1 MLELDGGEGG
11 GQLVRTALS
20 LAVLDGRAFEL
31 SDVRAGRPEPGLR
44 PQHLAA
50 VELAA
55 TLSDA
60 TVEGDAVGAE
70 RLRFEPAHPA
80 RPVDVDLDVGTAGSL
95 PLLFDVAV
103 PLGPVLDA
111 PLSASATGGT
121 DVAWSPPLDYLRRV
135 KLPTLARAGLRAA
148 VSVERRGFFPAG
160 GGRATLRVE
169 PARPSGLERLELVER
184 GSLDAVTAYAT
195 ASDGLA
201 DAEVAERLAGAAAD
215 ALADLPVRV
224 DEVVAYDGTRSPGA
238 VVVLA
243 VRAGDARAGFSALGE
258 RGVPAERVAERAASD
273 LRAWLDGDAPVDEHL
288 ADQLVVP
295 LALCGGRVRVP
306 RVTAHLRSNVALVRA
321 FDREVS
327 LSVDESGADGGS
339 ATLSAPGPAADSD
352 AIAG

>member
-31 SDVRAGRPEPGLR
+31 SNVRAGRPEPGLR

-55 TLSDA
+55 ALSDA
-60 TVEGDAVGAE
+60 TVEGDAVGAG
-70 RLRFEPAHPA
+70 RLRFEPAHAA
-80 RPVDVDLDVGTAGSL
+80 RAPRDDVDVDVGTAGSL
-95 PLLFDVAV
+95 PLLFDVAL

-121 DVAWSPPLDYLRRV
+121 DVAWSPPMAYLRRV

-148 VSVERRGFFPAG
+148 VSVERRGFYPAG

-169 PARPSGLERLELVER
+169 PATPAPLELLAR
-184 GSLDAVTAYAT
+184 GPLDAVTAYAT

-215 ALADLPVRV
+215 ALADLPVPV
-224 DEVVAYDGTRSPGA
+224 DEAVAYDETRSPGA
-238 VVVLA
+238 VVVLV
-243 VRAGDARAGFSALGE
+243 VRAGAARAGFSALGE
-258 RGVPAERVAERAASD
+258 RGVPAERVAGRAVSE

-306 RVTAHLRSNVALVRA
+306 RVTDHLRSNVALVRA

-327 LSVDESGADGGS
+327 LSVDGGEREDDGS
-339 ATLSAPGPAADSD
+339 ATLSASGLVPG
-352 AIAG
+352 